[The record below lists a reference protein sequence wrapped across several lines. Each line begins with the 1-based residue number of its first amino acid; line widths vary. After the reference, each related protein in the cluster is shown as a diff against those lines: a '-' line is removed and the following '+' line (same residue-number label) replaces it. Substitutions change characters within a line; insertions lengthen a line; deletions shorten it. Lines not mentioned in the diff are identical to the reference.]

1 MPAYI
6 KKLKLIKPSNPRLT
20 NDDLLPAKQTW
31 NWYNIFAFWMSDVH
45 SVGGYIFA
53 GTLFALGLTS
63 WQIFITLILG
73 ISIVMVMANLLAKP
87 SQLAGV
93 PYPVIARMSFGVYG
107 ANIPALL
114 RGIIAIVWYG
124 IQTYLASIALTIIL
138 LKFFPSLI
146 AWNETAFLGLPYL
159 GWISFFIMWSMQTL
173 LFLMKM
179 EAIKVFL
186 DYSGPAVYIVMFLL
200 MIWIVYHAGWENISF
215 SLSTEQLNFWQTIGA
230 MLVGM
235 SLIVNYF
242 AGPTLNFGDFS
253 RFCRSMK
260 DVKVGNFWGLP
271 VNFTAFALTA
281 IITITGTPVI
291 FGQMIMDPLG
301 IVAKI
306 DNIGIV
312 LLLSFTFVTATV
324 GTNIVAN
331 FVSAANDISNLYPGR
346 ISWRFGG
353 MIAAVLS
360 VIILPWNLY
369 NSPQVIHH
377 TIDLLAGTL
386 GPMYGIILIDYYRLR
401 KRVIQ
406 VDDLFD
412 DTPEGVYWY
421 QNGYN
426 RAAIKALVPASALSI
441 AIVLLS
447 DMNVDN
453 AFFKVIDHLAPFS
466 LVISMVVGG
475 LLYYRFAKGNI
486 KI

>member
-1 MPAYI
+1 MHAYHDNAAPVSP
-6 KKLKLIKPSNPRLT
+6 KNANPRLC
-20 NDDLLPAKQTW
+20 NDDLMPARQTW

-63 WQIFITLILG
+63 WQILITLVGGIYIVNIL
-73 ISIVMVMANLLAKP
+73 ANLLAKP
-87 SQLAGV
+87 SQLSGV

-114 RGIIAIVWYG
+114 RGVIAIVWYG
-124 IQTYLASIALTIIL
+124 IQTYLASVALTIIL
-138 LKFFPSLI
+138 LRFLPELA
-146 AWNETAFLGLPYL
+146 AWQQVEFLGLSYL
-159 GWISFFIMWSMQTL
+159 GWLSFLIMWTAQTI
-173 LFLMKM
+173 LFLLKM

-200 MIWIVYHAGWENISF
+200 MLWIVYKAGWENISF
-215 SLSTEQLNFWQTIGA
+215 SLSSVKLGFWQTIGA

-253 RFCRSMK
+253 RYCRSMK
-260 DVKVGNFWGLP
+260 DVKTGNFWGLP
-271 VNFTAFALTA
+271 VNFTAFALTVV
-281 IITITGTPVI
+281 ITITGTPVI
-291 FGQMIMDPLG
+291 FGEMIIDPLG
-301 IVAKI
+301 IVAKM

-312 LLLSFTFVTATV
+312 LLLAFTFVTATV

-346 ISWRFGG
+346 ISWRIGG

-369 NSPQVIHH
+369 NSPEVIHY
-377 TIDLLAGTL
+377 TIDLLAGTI
-386 GPMYGIILIDYYRLR
+386 GPMYGIILVDYYLLH
-401 KRVIQ
+401 KKKIRVE
-406 VDDLFD
+406 DLF
-412 DTPEGVYWY
+412 EGSAQSAYWY

-426 RAAIKALVPASALSI
+426 RAAVKALVPASLVSI
-441 AIVLLS
+441 AIVLAAKFQIS
-447 DMNVDN
+447 GTF
-453 AFFKVIDHLAPFS
+453 AAVITALAPFS
-466 LVISMVVGG
+466 MVLSMMTGA
-475 LLYYRFAKGNI
+475 LLYYWFSRR
-486 KI
+486 

>member
-6 KKLKLIKPSNPRLT
+6 KKLKSIKPDNPRLC
-20 NDDLLPAKQTW
+20 NDDLLPAKQNW

-63 WQIFITLILG
+63 WQILITLVAG
-73 ISIVMVMANLLAKP
+73 ISIVMVLANLLAKP
-87 SQLAGV
+87 SQSAGV

-124 IQTYLASIALTIIL
+124 IQTYLASVALTIIL
-138 LKFFPSLI
+138 LKFFPHLA
-146 AWNETAFLGLPYL
+146 AWQEPLFLNLSYL
-159 GWISFFIMWSMQTL
+159 GWFSFFIMWTAQTA

-179 EAIKVFL
+179 EAIRVFL

-200 MIWIVYHAGWENISF
+200 MLWIVYKAGWENISF
-215 SLSTEQLNFWQTIGA
+215 SLSSEKLDFWRTIGA

-253 RFCRSMK
+253 RYCRSMK
-260 DVKVGNFWGLP
+260 DVRTGNIWGLP
-271 VNFTAFALTA
+271 VNFTAFALTV

-291 FGQMIMDPLG
+291 FGQMIIDPLG
-301 IVAKI
+301 IVAKM

-312 LLLSFTFVTATV
+312 LLLAFTFVTATV

-346 ISWRFGG
+346 ISWRIGG

-360 VIILPWNLY
+360 VIITPWNLY
-369 NSPQVIHH
+369 NSPEVIHY

-386 GPMYGIILIDYYRLR
+386 GPMYGIILVDYYLLR

-412 DTPEGVYWY
+412 DSPKGIYWY

-426 RAAIKALVPASALSI
+426 RAAVKSMIPASCLSI
-441 AIVLLS
+441 GIVLLADFGQGNPIMRAIGS
-447 DMNVDN
+447 
-453 AFFKVIDHLAPFS
+453 LAPFS
-466 LVISMVVGG
+466 LVISAIVGG
-475 LLYYRFAKGNI
+475 ILYYHLSIRNI
-486 KI
+486 SE